1 MTTLLALVRRPEG
14 EDEGSA
20 AFEAAYRETHLPLIA
35 QVSGLRSLRVRRV
48 RRRLMG
54 DDEFVIVTEM
64 GFDDWD
70 AAKAGLASEAMVAA
84 GRNLAEIAPGLT
96 TLLVLEDAVDLAP
109 EARR

>member
-20 AFEAAYRETHLPLIA
+20 AFEAAYRETHLPLIG
-35 QVSGLRSLRVRRV
+35 QVPGLRGLRVRRV

-54 DDEFVIVTEM
+54 DDDFVIATEM
-64 GFDDWD
+64 RFDDWD

-84 GRNLAEIAPGLT
+84 GRNLAEIAPELT
-96 TLLVLEDAVDLAP
+96 TLLVLEDADDLAP
-109 EARR
+109 EAWR